1 MGPGG
6 CAPGSYQSH
15 VDSEWACNRPSPHMP
30 FTSNRK
36 KKRKIK
42 ADNLIERAPG
52 REVYLV
58 GICQLSEASFQIME
72 VLLSLQNKP
81 GKTKSFSKTTLTA
94 PASPVQ
100 NTRVHVGTPAHSH
113 PHTHSHLLVTA
124 PPQSN
129 LFSFP
134 GHLPRRKEASL
145 WMPLKCL
152 QIMLTNVW
160 GDPLPC
166 GW

>member
-1 MGPGG
+1 MHLEPTR
-6 CAPGSYQSH
+6 ATWT
-15 VDSEWACNRPSPHMP
+15 VSEPATGQAHTCLLHP
-30 FTSNRK
+30 NRK

-42 ADNLIERAPG
+42 ADNLIQRAPG
-52 REVYLV
+52 RGVYLV

-94 PASPVQ
+94 PASPAQ
-100 NTRVHVGTPAHSH
+100 NTRVHG
-113 PHTHSHLLVTA
+113 HTCTFAPTHALSPSGH

-134 GHLPRRKEASL
+134 GHLHQRKEATSEC
-145 WMPLKCL
+145 PSSVCKSC
-152 QIMLTNVW
+152 
-160 GDPLPC
+160 
-166 GW
+166 

>member
-1 MGPGG
+1 
-6 CAPGSYQSH
+6 
-15 VDSEWACNRPSPHMP
+15 MP

-100 NTRVHVGTPAHSH
+100 NTCVHVGTPAHSH
-113 PHTHSHLLVTA
+113 RHTHSHLLVTA
-124 PPQSN
+124 PAPPSWAPS
-129 LFSFP
+129 FSIPTWDHLEALRKVKFAEMWNVRVVADSEEHQNNGIYSYLGSGFP
-134 GHLPRRKEASL
+134 
-145 WMPLKCL
+145 
-152 QIMLTNVW
+152 
-160 GDPLPC
+160 
-166 GW
+166 